1 MANGNSAWARGDS
14 SRDIS
19 LTTYTDVVGLGFD
32 DVDIYFGSRT
42 NNIIYKVNPST
53 KVVSEFLRLGDIFDG
68 DGRRRFQFRYSGTP
82 IATKF
87 NSSPTIDSLSFGDSK
102 LWIGDD
108 RNKLLISFNSSG
120 GDTEIHDLPSNIT
133 PSGIAHP
140 GDTGALP
147 WVLDSTAKK
156 IISYQEKKRI
166 TQPIIGDSHQILV
179 DYPLVNVYTPVTK
192 YRVIGDNRNVTRYA
206 SCTNVGDSELIGATR
221 YRASET
227 LYDSGDSAIA
237 AASYSYLYNQVCLLR
252 TETYNTRRR
261 QPVKVPKD
269 PIIQYRVIG
278 ERRSGTSSFSCSSDY
293 TRNGRTFTF
302 TKTRTRYRQTGWF
315 STQNEALNA
324 SRHSET
330 VRESV
335 TAICVRS
342 GVQPP
347 SHYCPSG
354 AHCITVIQGRGYN
367 GGMYYLPPSPIPLY
381 QPRYERREVPQ
392 EPGDSFIW
400 VGETGTRTAN
410 LKNIES
416 WSPSVIRVGDTLVT
430 QEPQRR
436 ERRIPVKVVRTP
448 GDSTIYHEWDDQIS
462 STDLL
467 KVSQNIRPTGLS
479 FGPQNNL
486 YVLDANQDT
495 AWAFNNGTERTSNS
509 TDFDINST
517 LIRGVNSNIFPGAI
531 VWNRIDAVYISDTQA
546 KKLWVFESTEL
557 AELNFDVGP
566 ITIDFEADI
575 AGVDIDVGPISIDFE
590 VEKYIF
596 FSGFEYD
603 IGPISIDF
611 QADVDRNPI
620 AFDFDVG
627 PVGIDFEAEIK
638 DSVNFPF
645 DIDVGPIGIDF
656 EAIAEQEFE
665 WEINTGLINIDFD
678 PNFRVF
684 LNFGDIDV
692 GPVTLDFDLDAIES
706 PEMDLNVG
714 PVSIDFEAEK
724 RNSVD
729 FPFDIDVGPVSI
741 DFEAYQAGIEDSFS
755 LDINIGGISL
765 DFEAEAFTPVNK
777 YFYMNYDV
785 GPITLDFEAVEAI
798 QAPNL
803 LNDNVPAVELPITIP
818 AGDTQ
823 ESELSK
829 YKAVGRYQWTT
840 ERVGSAR
847 TRTGDE
853 ISNEYEI
860 PWADREPTI
869 LSEGTPQLLP
879 PTLRV
884 VHQGNAF
891 ALHGNEQTRLRP
903 TKIQLQVSENENGP
917 WFAIDHRDNNEFKTG
932 DSGGYSESE
941 GFEHVLTNIPLKG
954 TEDVPEPRTLCYRA
968 RRVDVERGERSDWST
983 PVAVTA
989 QPIQKGQYGSKSISA
1004 SKFVNDLFGRQG
1016 VGNKIA
1022 YWSMDDTAG
1031 ENPQTPSQLGFMQ
1044 DTSEEGVPVPLR
1056 IKGREI
1062 TGDTGIKS
1070 KAIFIDGYN
1079 NDSYAITN
1087 KVGTDGD
1094 SWSELSMMCF
1104 IKDDIIQ
1111 PQNVIGLLSYY
1122 VNENDFINLSYVKS
1136 ARVYRVRVGDTY
1148 VLNSD
1153 PITLL
1158 NQNWKQ
1164 IGFNYNAKNKKLE
1177 LWLDGVLLKSE
1188 IIGHNKDYIPQGGY
1202 FAVGGL
1208 IGKDIN
1214 SEIVVGNKFRG
1225 LIDEA
1230 RVWKRIL
1237 SLEEFVYFRNYP
1249 KGVGATEFI
1258 TPDKILDGSLT
1269 AEKFAAGVVEAL
1281 LLRIH
1286 GSIKT
1291 GVPVDVSSGVGYRS
1305 HIDGDDISLQK
1316 LENGVWTDQVKIRQ
1330 DANNGY
1336 FSINGDLGNLEITP
1350 NVITITRGTAR
1361 STITPRKVGIQHLIE
1376 DQWIERSALTRN
1388 RLVFRNTEGEETT
1401 SMGSRINVGDSINF
1415 GDYLIHKEDNVNHL
1429 TFSGEIRANSII
1441 PQTTITGG
1449 INQNDLFL
1457 LLEDIVTTTAKTHG
1471 YGILK
1476 ITNADNIAFEGP
1488 LIFIEKKSPTIFNI
1502 FGFNTNTKA
1511 SQTIILNRGSNSKV
1525 FDDLTMEV

>member
-1 MANGNSAWARGDS
+1 MANGNSAWSRGDS

-19 LTTYTDVVGLGFD
+19 LTSYTDVVGLGFD
-32 DVDIYFGSRT
+32 DVNIYFGSRHT
-42 NNIIYKVNPST
+42 NSIYKVNPST
-53 KVVSEFLRLGDIFDG
+53 KAISEFLNFNTIFDDETTRILFVVPRAVIFEG
-68 DGRRRFQFRYSGTP
+68 
-82 IATKF
+82 
-87 NSSPTIDSLSFGDSK
+87 SPTIDSITVGDSRI
-102 LWIGDD
+102 WIGDD
-108 RNKLLISFNSSG
+108 KYKTLISFNLVG
-120 GDTEIHDLPSNIT
+120 GDTRIEFLADNIT

-166 TQPIIGDSHQILV
+166 TQPVLGDSTQVLV
-179 DYPLVNVYTPVTK
+179 DYPLVNVYTPITK
-192 YRVIGDNRNVTRYA
+192 YRVTGDIKSSTTYVP
-206 SCTNVGDSELIGATR
+206 CTTVGDSELIGATR

-252 TETYNTRRR
+252 TRTYDTRRR

-354 AHCITVIQGRGYN
+354 AHCITVVRGRGYN
-367 GGMYYLPPSPIPLY
+367 GGMYYLPPSPISLY

-400 VGETGTRTAN
+400 VGSTETRTAK
-410 LKNIES
+410 LKNIET
-416 WSPSVIRVGDTLVT
+416 WIPNVEQVGDTLIT

-436 ERRIPVKVVRTP
+436 ERTISVKVVRTP

-462 STDLL
+462 SADLL

-495 AWAFNNGTERTSNS
+495 AWAFNNGVERTSNS
-509 TDFDINST
+509 SDFDINST

-531 VWNRIDAVYISDTQA
+531 VWNRSDAIYISDTQA

-566 ITIDFEADI
+566 ITIDFTADV
-575 AGVDIDVGPISIDFE
+575 AGIDVNVGPISIDFE

-603 IGPISIDF
+603 VGPVSLDF

-620 AFDFDVG
+620 EMEFDVG
-627 PVGIDFEAEIK
+627 GITLEFEAEIK

-684 LNFGDIDV
+684 HEFGDINV
-692 GPVTLDFDLDAIES
+692 GPVSLDFDLDAISS

-714 PVSIDFEAEK
+714 PVSLDFEAEK
-724 RNSVD
+724 RSSVD
-729 FPFDIDVGPVSI
+729 FPFDIDVGPIGI

-755 LDINIGGISL
+755 LDINVDGITL
-765 DFEAEAFTPVNK
+765 DFEAEAFTPDNK
-777 YFYMNYDV
+777 YFYMNFDV
-785 GPITLDFEAVEAI
+785 GPVSLDFEAVEAI
-798 QAPNL
+798 PTPNL
-803 LNDNVPAVELPITIP
+803 LNDNVPAVELPVTIP

-847 TRTGDE
+847 TRIGDI
-853 ISNEYEI
+853 ISNEYEV

-869 LSEGTPQLLP
+869 LSEATPQLLP

-917 WFAIDHRDNNEFKTG
+917 WFAIDHSDNNEFKTG

-968 RRVDVERGERSDWST
+968 RRVDVERNEKSDWST

-989 QPIQKGQYGSKSISA
+989 QPIKKGQYGSKTISA

-1044 DTSEEGVPVPLR
+1044 DTSEEGIPVPLK
-1056 IKGREI
+1056 IIGREI

-1249 KGVGATEFI
+1249 KGVGATEFV

-1316 LENGVWTDQVKIRQ
+1316 LENGVWIDQVKISQ

-1336 FSINGDLGNLEITP
+1336 FSINSDNGVFDIEPNLIR
-1350 NVITITRGTAR
+1350 ITRGTAR
-1361 STITPRKVGIQHLIE
+1361 SVLTPRKVEFQQFVE
-1376 DQWIERSALTRN
+1376 NDWIERSSLTRN
-1388 RLVFRNTEGEETT
+1388 RLVFTDTNGNETT
-1401 SMGSRINVGDSINF
+1401 SMGTRINVGDSINF
-1415 GDYLIHKEDNVNHL
+1415 GDYLIHKEENKDNLV
-1429 TFSGEIRANSII
+1429 FSGEIRANSII
-1441 PQTTITGG
+1441 PQITITGG

-1457 LLEDIVTTTAKTHG
+1457 LFEDIITSTAKANG
-1471 YGILK
+1471 YGILN
-1476 ITNADNIAFEGP
+1476 ITTGNNTAFEGP
-1488 LIFIEKKSPTIFNI
+1488 LIFIEKKSPTTFNI

-1511 SQTIILNRGSNSKV
+1511 SQTVIVNRGSNSKV